1 MTPIDYCIIAL
12 LIVSAGSGFVRGFFR
27 EIVTVASWIAGLWLA
42 SRGTGYLEPYIVQW
56 FADPFVRKLIATA
69 VVFVLV
75 VTLGAVLGLLLQ
87 RFVQGTIFMPIDRM
101 LGVFFGF
108 FRGAVLL
115 GFLVL
120 VGLQFKLGEQPYW
133 QHGKLTPMAETC
145 ATTLDDFID
154 LHELLH
160 ERHFSTPAAEG

>member
-1 MTPIDYCIIAL
+1 ML
-12 LIVSAGSGFVRGFFR
+12 FR
-27 EIVTVASWIAGLWLA
+27 S
-42 SRGTGYLEPYIVQW
+42 
-56 FADPFVRKLIATA
+56 
-69 VVFVLV
+69 
-75 VTLGAVLGLLLQ
+75 
-87 RFVQGTIFMPIDRM
+87 M

-145 ATTLDDFID
+145 AATLDDFID
-154 LHELLH
+154 LHEILH